1 VKNVEEKP
9 LNNSRSK
16 YIVDS
21 MFGTLARKLR
31 ILGFD
36 TYYDS
41 NLEDQD
47 VIRIGIEQDRTIITA
62 DKELFSRTVNKKIP
76 AILLTSRNDLH
87 NVGSILRR
95 TLKDVRFNQMLAR
108 CSKCNGEL
116 KERPKETI
124 RSKVKDGVFQNYECF
139 FECNGCLKVYWMGTH
154 IAEIKLWVQKLND
167 IMRSTSHDSA
177 ADKQKQKSKF
187 S

>member
-1 VKNVEEKP
+1 MKNVEEKP

-41 NLEDQD
+41 NLEDHD

-62 DKELFSRTVNKKIP
+62 DKELFSRTVN
-76 AILLTSRNDLH
+76 
-87 NVGSILRR
+87 
-95 TLKDVRFNQMLAR
+95 R

-124 RSKVKDGVFQNYECF
+124 RSKVKDGVFQNNECF
-139 FECNGCLKVYWMGTH
+139 FECNDCLKVYWMGTH

-167 IMRSTSHDSA
+167 IMRSTSHDST